1 MNSSVCSRGFAFVS
15 LIMTL
20 ILVIS
25 CSIFIVK
32 PLFYVVQSY
41 CGGCYSDEEVLEI
54 TIDESGDMA
63 RHEKTEMEAR
73 IVVGGGIG
81 IFCIALLNAWVC
93 LRRLNNN
100 CINSP
105 VNKAV
110 GCFCF
115 NLLAVLPILILKF
128 LLDST
133 AEKNDGIFA
142 TDGLFAYKEMNM
154 FNVFDFIVYAGILT
168 VLISLINVFT
178 AASAT
183 KSLSKM

>member
-1 MNSSVCSRGFAFVS
+1 MNSSVFSRGFAFVS

-81 IFCIALLNAWVC
+81 IFCIALLNPPSSFE
-93 LRRLNNN
+93 
-100 CINSP
+100 INVTFALYIFIKLVRSLLTQSGINICTGFPKYVPMAEIAIP
-105 VNKAV
+105 VLPLVASTS
-110 GCFCF
+110 GIPCF
-115 NLLAVLPILILKF
+115 NVP
-128 LLDST
+128 
-133 AEKNDGIFA
+133 
-142 TDGLFAYKEMNM
+142 
-154 FNVFDFIVYAGILT
+154 
-168 VLISLINVFT
+168 
-178 AASAT
+178 
-183 KSLSKM
+183 LS